1 MAYDL
6 WYWPSLQGRG
16 EFVRLP
22 LEAAGIAYVDR
33 ARGADEEGG
42 GEEGLMADLNDR
54 TGRTPFAP
62 PYLDD
67 DGLVVAQVANILLY
81 LGERHAIAPSGAAD
95 RLWLNQLQLTIA
107 DLVAEVHN
115 VHHPVAMMD
124 YYDDQKPEAA
134 RAAKQFREERLPKF
148 LGHFED
154 AAQATRGDWLT
165 GDRWSYGDTSLFQL
179 VEGLRYMF
187 PRRMKTLEPDYPA
200 LIRIRDQVADLPGIR
215 AYLQSDRRIAFN
227 TDGIFRHYPELD
239 AE

>member
-33 ARGADEEGG
+33 AREA

-81 LGERHAIAPSGAAD
+81 LGERHDIAPSGAAD

-154 AAQATRGDWLT
+154 AAQATPGDWLT

-187 PRRMKTLEPDYPA
+187 PRRMKTLEPDYPN
-200 LIRIRDQVADLPGIR
+200 LIRLRDQVAELPGIR

-239 AE
+239 GE

>member
-33 ARGADEEGG
+33 AREA

-95 RLWLNQLQLTIA
+95 RLWRNQLQLTIA

-134 RAAKQFREERLPKF
+134 RAAKQFR
-148 LGHFED
+148 D
-154 AAQATRGDWLT
+154 
-165 GDRWSYGDTSLFQL
+165 
-179 VEGLRYMF
+179 
-187 PRRMKTLEPDYPA
+187 
-200 LIRIRDQVADLPGIR
+200 
-215 AYLQSDRRIAFN
+215 
-227 TDGIFRHYPELD
+227 
-239 AE
+239 